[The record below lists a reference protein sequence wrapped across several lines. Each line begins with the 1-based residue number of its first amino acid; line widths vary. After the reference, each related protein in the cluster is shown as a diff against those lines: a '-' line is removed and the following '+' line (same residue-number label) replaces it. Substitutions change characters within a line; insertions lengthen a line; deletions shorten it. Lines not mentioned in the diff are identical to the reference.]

1 MFEKL
6 EVTNFK
12 AVGSPGVELQLAPL
26 TLLVG
31 DNGAGKSSL
40 LEALALLAQSAR
52 PLRMV
57 GLVTD
62 GRLVKLGS
70 DTAALYHRGKSSADL
85 RVSVDLRLDGR
96 EHPVTCW
103 FSVSDATAIAV
114 GSWNQGLADG
124 PRGGIRILKKPSA
137 GGGFY
142 LEAIMEGESG
152 SQTVAVAGEPARFLD
167 EQMLIPLGDVE
178 PAVRQRLAAWRSIAN
193 RAAEFLSGPSVR
205 FVSALRGGPL
215 MTYDAESAAPEAA
228 GRYGEDTVR
237 LLSRL
242 ESQGTREQKDRL
254 RTLASR
260 FGMHDFTA
268 GWGGAKT
275 LVATFEDAVT
285 RTRQP
290 MAHAGSGSQQALPII
305 ADVVS
310 AGRGSSVLIEE
321 LEHSCHPAWVRQWA
335 TVLAEIVRDSQ
346 IQVIATTHAPD
357 LVLGVM
363 AAVRRGVLRPDQVA
377 IHEIRRD
384 QNGVR
389 AERYVVEQTG
399 VLAGGWIRGFA
410 DSESRLFDEVLGEDD
425 EKGPEPTGAP

>member
-6 EVTNFK
+6 EVANFK
-12 AVGSPGVELQLAPL
+12 AVGSPGVQLQLAPL

-52 PLRMV
+52 PLRLV

-70 DTAALYHRGKSSADL
+70 DTAALYHCGKSSADL

-103 FSVSDATAIAV
+103 FEVSDATAIGV
-114 GSWNQGLADG
+114 GSWQQGLAHAADG
-124 PRGGIRILKKPSA
+124 NIRMKKTVAA
-137 GGGFY
+137 GGGVR
-142 LEAIMEGESG
+142 LEAIMEGGSG
-152 SQTVAVAGEPARFLD
+152 SQTVSVAGQLERFLD
-167 EQMLIPLGDVE
+167 SGLFVPGEVDPV
-178 PAVRQRLAAWRSIAN
+178 VRQRLAQWRSIADD
-193 RAAEFLSGPSVR
+193 AATYLSGPSVR

-377 IHEIRRD
+377 IYEIRRD
-384 QNGVR
+384 QDGVR
-389 AERYVVEQTG
+389 AERYAVEQTG

-425 EKGPEPTGAP
+425 EKGPEPAGAP